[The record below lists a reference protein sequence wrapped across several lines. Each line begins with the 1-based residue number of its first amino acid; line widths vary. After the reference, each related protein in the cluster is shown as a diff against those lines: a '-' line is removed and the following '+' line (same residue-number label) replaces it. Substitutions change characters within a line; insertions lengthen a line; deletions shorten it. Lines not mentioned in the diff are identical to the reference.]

1 MPGMDTSTGMRNVS
15 SQYREKLLNTLRN
28 ERDARAYRSLVDKVE
43 DGNKYSIDL
52 LGENFEYLNN
62 QSKSAENR
70 ADQRIINFAAE
81 DQARSNNVKSH
92 QFVTDWNT
100 KQWDDKITA
109 DRKSGL
115 SGGGGYDEI
124 TWGQTLNKLSG
135 TNSVDVRLATDA
147 YNRRMKQERMP
158 YEMDLKKQNSI
169 NQAQSSMKYAE
180 LNSNE
185 QLSRLDARTKAQQME
200 SSEYI
205 AGLQAGSSERI
216 AQTQAAAAE
225 RAALYQGLGSLAL
238 KQHNWQYWG

>member
-15 SQYREKLLNTLRN
+15 PYRDKLLNTLRN

-43 DGNKYSIDL
+43 DGNKYSVDL
-52 LGENFEYLNN
+52 NGENFDYLNN
-62 QSKSAENR
+62 MAKSTENR
-70 ADQRIINFAAE
+70 SDQRIVNFAAE
-81 DQARSNNVKSH
+81 NQRRIGATNSNELATN
-92 QFVTDWNT
+92 WNAL
-100 KQWDDKITA
+100 QWNDKIKA
-109 DRKSGL
+109 DRNSGL